1 MTLRGLPTDAE
12 LAARLAAAVQSSYDA
27 IISATLDGVVTA
39 WNPAAER
46 MFGSTATEALGQPI
60 TLITP
65 EDRLAEEEDVLA
77 RIRRGE
83 TVDPFETVRRARTA
97 DA

>member
-1 MTLRGLPTDAE
+1 M
-12 LAARLAAAVQSSYDA
+12 AAWVKSSYDA
-27 IISATLDGVVTA
+27 IIGKTLDGVITA

-46 MFGSTATEALGQPI
+46 MFGYTAAEALGQPV

-65 EDRLAEEEDVLA
+65 EDRLPEEEDVLA

-83 TVDPFETVRRARTA
+83 TVDPVETVCRAKDGRRVTVLLNV
-97 DA
+97 